1 MAKEIPLLKA
11 CDVEVRVQSVKK
23 NKNGVGAVLLI
34 YKDARVDM
42 KILDEVYGQDNWQ
55 RTHEVIA
62 GNLFCNIDIW
72 DEVKQC
78 WVRKQ
83 DVGVESNTEKQ
94 KGQASDAFKRAGFNV
109 GIGRELY
116 TAPFTYVSLNADE
129 YNETGGKIQIQPY
142 IRFHVK
148 EIGYDKDRII
158 NKLIIVDNKG
168 KVRFEMGKFQSK
180 ENSKSKQ
187 TNEKENPRVMIDT
200 DGTKLLYTLN
210 GYMGIAV
217 LPKKTLIDMLASGK
231 YEEAREEIID
241 AINVNATEN

>member
-1 MAKEIPLLKA
+1 MAKEMPLLKA
-11 CDVEVRVQSVKK
+11 CDIEVRVQSVKK

-116 TAPFTYVSLNADE
+116 TAPFTYVPLNADE
-129 YNETGGKIQIQPY
+129 YNETGGKIQILSY
-142 IRFHVK
+142 VRFHVK

-168 KVRFEMGKFQSK
+168 KVRFEMGKFTGTAKK
-180 ENSKSKQ
+180 E
-187 TNEKENPRVMIDT
+187 EKESKPYVIVDT
-200 DGTKLLYTLN
+200 DGTKLLLTQK
-210 GYMGIAV
+210 GYIGIGV
-217 LPKKTLIDMLASGK
+217 IEKEILIKMLASGF
-231 YEEAREEIID
+231 YEEARDEITD
-241 AINVNATEN
+241 AINVSKK

>member
-1 MAKEIPLLKA
+1 MAKEMPLLKA
-11 CDVEVRVQSVKK
+11 CDIEVRVQSVKK

-72 DEVKQC
+72 DEVKQY

-116 TAPFTYVSLNADE
+116 TAPFTYVPLNAEE
-129 YNETGGKIQIQPY
+129 YNETGGKIQILSY
-142 IRFHVK
+142 VRFHVK
-148 EIGYDKDRII
+148 EIGYDKYRII

-168 KVRFEMGKFQSK
+168 KVRFEMGKFTGTAKK
-180 ENSKSKQ
+180 E
-187 TNEKENPRVMIDT
+187 EKESKPHVIVDT
-200 DGTKLLYTLN
+200 DGTKLLLTQK
-210 GYMGIAV
+210 GYIGIGV
-217 LPKKTLIDMLASGK
+217 IEKETLIKMLASGF
-231 YEEAREEIID
+231 YEEARDEITD
-241 AINVNATEN
+241 AINVSKK